1 MQVMDSR
8 YAFHGFELFDDPLGV
23 DAYWHLFE
31 ENPERF
37 PREFHGAR
45 QDECR
50 NDEGGYRVGP

>member
-1 MQVMDSR
+1 MDSR

-23 DAYWHLFE
+23 DAYRHLFE